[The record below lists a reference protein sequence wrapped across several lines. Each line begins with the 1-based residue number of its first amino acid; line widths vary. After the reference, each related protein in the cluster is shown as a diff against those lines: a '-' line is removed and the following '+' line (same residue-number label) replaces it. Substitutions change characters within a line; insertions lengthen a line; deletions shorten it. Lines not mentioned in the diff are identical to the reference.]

1 MSVILSLI
9 KHTINFI
16 NIIIQKINFIN
27 DYKNSIML
35 SSRIKDYLNEY
46 ISQEVYV
53 QVAVAK
59 GKNKIS
65 TNAAI
70 SKYFESNHFQGLAE
84 GKPYNTF
91 LDDLKDKCLGKL
103 VNSPMKDSKADDEII
118 IELQNKLNTLDIGEL
133 NDTYWEV
140 ETGEYLRG
148 ADIKEI
154 ELERDSLI
162 KFLTSKDEA
171 HDTVS
176 TLCKNYEKLCKQ
188 KYPEAPLPLEI
199 L

>member
-1 MSVILSLI
+1 
-9 KHTINFI
+9 
-16 NIIIQKINFIN
+16 
-27 DYKNSIML
+27 ML
-35 SSRIKDYLNEY
+35 SNKIKEYLNEY

-59 GKNKIS
+59 GKNKITTGS
-65 TNAAI
+65 AI
-70 SKYFESNHFQGLAE
+70 NKYFESNHFKGLTE

-91 LDDLKDKCLGKL
+91 LSDLEDKCLVKL
-103 VNSPMKDSKADDEII
+103 LNSPMRNNKTDDEII
-118 IELQNKLNTLDIGEL
+118 IDLQKKLNELNTKEL

-140 ETGEYLRG
+140 ETGEYLNG
-148 ADIKEI
+148 EDIKEI
-154 ELERDSLI
+154 ELERDTLI

-176 TLCKNYEKLCKQ
+176 TLCKNYEKLCKE

-199 L
+199 LSN

>member
-1 MSVILSLI
+1 
-9 KHTINFI
+9 
-16 NIIIQKINFIN
+16 
-27 DYKNSIML
+27 ML
-35 SSRIKDYLNEY
+35 SDKIKDYLNEH

-59 GKNKIS
+59 GKNKIT
-65 TNAAI
+65 TNSAI
-70 SKYFESNHFQGLAE
+70 NKYFESNHFTGLTE

-103 VNSPMKDSKADDEII
+103 LNSPMKSNKSDDKII
-118 IELQNKLNTLDIGEL
+118 IELQRKLNTLKMEEL

-140 ETGEYLRG
+140 ETGEYLSG
-148 ADIKEI
+148 ADINEI
-154 ELERDSLI
+154 ELERDTLI

-176 TLCKNYEKLCKQ
+176 TLCKNYEKLCKE

-199 L
+199 LSN

>member
-1 MSVILSLI
+1 
-9 KHTINFI
+9 
-16 NIIIQKINFIN
+16 
-27 DYKNSIML
+27 ML
-35 SSRIKDYLNEY
+35 SDKIKEYLNEY

-70 SKYFESNHFQGLAE
+70 NKYFESNHFQGLAE

-103 VNSPMKDSKADDEII
+103 VNSPMKDSKTNDEII
-118 IELQNKLNTLDIGEL
+118 IELQNKLNTLDIVEL

-154 ELERDSLI
+154 ELERDTLI

-171 HDTVS
+171 
-176 TLCKNYEKLCKQ
+176 L
-188 KYPEAPLPLEI
+188 
-199 L
+199 

>member
-1 MSVILSLI
+1 
-9 KHTINFI
+9 
-16 NIIIQKINFIN
+16 
-27 DYKNSIML
+27 ML
-35 SSRIKDYLNEY
+35 SNKIKEYLNEY

-59 GKNKIS
+59 GKNKIT

-70 SKYFESNHFQGLAE
+70 NKYFESNHFKGLAE

-91 LDDLKDKCLGKL
+91 LSDLEDKCLGKL
-103 VNSPMKDSKADDEII
+103 LNSPMRDSKTDDEII
-118 IELQNKLNTLDIGEL
+118 IELQKKLNELKTEEL

-140 ETGEYLRG
+140 ETGEFLRG
-148 ADIKEI
+148 QEVNEI
-154 ELERDSLI
+154 EEERDTLI

-171 HDTVS
+171 SETIAI
-176 TLCKNYEKLCKQ
+176 LCKNYETLCKK

-199 L
+199 LDN

>member
-1 MSVILSLI
+1 
-9 KHTINFI
+9 
-16 NIIIQKINFIN
+16 
-27 DYKNSIML
+27 ML
-35 SSRIKDYLNEY
+35 SNKIKEHLNEY

-53 QVAVAK
+53 QVSVAK
-59 GKNKIS
+59 GKNKIT

-70 SKYFESNHFQGLAE
+70 SKYFESNHFAGLVE

-103 VNSPMKDSKADDEII
+103 ANSPMKNSKTDDEII
-118 IELQNKLNTLDIGEL
+118 IELQSKLNNLKIEEL

-140 ETGEYLRG
+140 ETGEYVTG

-154 ELERDSLI
+154 ELERDTLI
-162 KFLTSKDEA
+162 RFLTSKDEA
-171 HDTVS
+171 YDTIS
-176 TLCKNYEKLCKQ
+176 TLCKNYEKLCKE

-199 L
+199 LENKK

>member
-1 MSVILSLI
+1 
-9 KHTINFI
+9 
-16 NIIIQKINFIN
+16 
-27 DYKNSIML
+27 ML
-35 SSRIKDYLNEY
+35 SSKIKDYLNEY

-53 QVAVAK
+53 QVAVAR

-65 TNAAI
+65 TKAAI
-70 SKYFESNHFQGLAE
+70 NKYFESNHFTGLAE
-84 GKPYNTF
+84 GKPYNVF

-103 VNSPMKDSKADDEII
+103 VNSPMKNRKSNDEII
-118 IELQNKLNTLDIGEL
+118 IELQRKLNTLKIEEL

-140 ETGEYLRG
+140 ETGEYLSG
-148 ADIKEI
+148 EDIKEI
-154 ELERDSLI
+154 ELERDILI

-176 TLCKNYEKLCKQ
+176 TLCKNYEKLCKE

-199 L
+199 IS

>member
-1 MSVILSLI
+1 
-9 KHTINFI
+9 
-16 NIIIQKINFIN
+16 
-27 DYKNSIML
+27 ML
-35 SSRIKDYLNEY
+35 SDNVKNYLNEY

-59 GKNKIS
+59 GKNKITTS
-65 TNAAI
+65 AAI
-70 SKYFESNHFQGLAE
+70 TKYFESNHFAGLAE

-103 VNSPMKDSKADDEII
+103 INSPMKNSKTDDEII
-118 IELQNKLNTLDIGEL
+118 LELQRKLNTLKIEEL

-140 ETGEYLRG
+140 ETGEYLSG
-148 ADIKEI
+148 TDIKEI
-154 ELERDSLI
+154 ELERDTLI
-162 KFLTSKDEA
+162 KFLTSIDEA
-171 HDTVS
+171 HATVS
-176 TLCKNYEKLCKQ
+176 TLCKNYEKLCKK

>member
-1 MSVILSLI
+1 
-9 KHTINFI
+9 
-16 NIIIQKINFIN
+16 
-27 DYKNSIML
+27 ML
-35 SSRIKDYLNEY
+35 SNKIKDYLNEY

-59 GKNKIS
+59 GKNKIT

-70 SKYFESNHFQGLAE
+70 SKYFESNHFTGLVE

-91 LDDLKDKCLGKL
+91 LDDLKGKCLGKL
-103 VNSPMKDSKADDEII
+103 VNSPMKDGKSDDKII
-118 IELQNKLNTLDIGEL
+118 IELQRKLKTLKVEEL

-140 ETGEYLRG
+140 ETGEYLSG
-148 ADIKEI
+148 QDIKEI
-154 ELERDSLI
+154 EFERDTLI

-171 HDTVS
+171 HDTIS
-176 TLCKNYEKLCKQ
+176 TLCKNYEKLCKE

-199 L
+199 LDKTFPKISFKDS